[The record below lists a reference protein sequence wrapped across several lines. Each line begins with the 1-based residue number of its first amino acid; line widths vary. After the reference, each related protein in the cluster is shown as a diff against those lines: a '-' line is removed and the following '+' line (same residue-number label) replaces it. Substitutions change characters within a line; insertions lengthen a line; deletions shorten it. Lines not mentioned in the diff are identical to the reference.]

1 MLPGWQAPTD
11 PAPEQVASE
20 FMDRR
25 ENRPVSILPVMSL
38 YVLLQRFII
47 GGFAGGLKG

>member
-1 MLPGWQAPTD
+1 
-11 PAPEQVASE
+11 
-20 FMDRR
+20 MDG
-25 ENRPVSILPVMSL
+25 EWGVIFAGVLISILPVMAL